1 LISRPYAALIA
12 AFALVLVL
20 GDGARG
26 QTPVTAST
34 IVDRNIIN
42 IGDPIKVSVV
52 VAFEDPYTVAAL
64 PALAKLGDL
73 DVLDT
78 LPLLESKPA
87 RGMTRW
93 TFRYFVTSFRLGDYS
108 VPSFELAY
116 SAPDGAAGSVVT
128 TPIAV
133 RVRSVVQPGEDATDI
148 KPLKPQLEL
157 AGTFASRFLYWGGVF
172 AAILAVATP
181 ALLLYRALR
190 RRRRPVVAFDPER
203 TPAQV
208 ALRELK
214 RIADL
219 RLPESGRHDE
229 HYELLGRAL
238 RRYLADQF
246 GIPAAQRTAREL
258 RAAMDDLGIDR
269 RQATPIHEILRESE
283 AVRFQRVARHPRHG
297 QQALAGAMAALAK
310 AVAAERPEIEVAL

>member
-1 LISRPYAALIA
+1 MIAQRVAGLLAALV
-12 AFALVLVL
+12 FGLVLA
-20 GDGARG
+20 DDARA
-26 QTPVTAST
+26 QTPVTAT
-34 IVDRNIIN
+34 TLVDRNIIT

-52 VAFEDPYTVAAL
+52 VEFEDGYVVRAL
-64 PALAKLGDL
+64 PALAKMDDL

-78 LPLLESKPA
+78 LPVLEANPT
-87 RGMTRW
+87 RGLTRR
-93 TFRYFVTSFRLGDYS
+93 TFRYFVTGFRLGDYL
-108 VPSFELAY
+108 VPSFELGY
-116 SAPDGAAGSVVT
+116 TAPDGARGSVAT
-128 TPIAV
+128 TAIAV
-133 RVRSVVQPGEDATDI
+133 RVRSVVQPSEDPTDI

-172 AAILAVATP
+172 AAILAIATP
-181 ALLLYRALR
+181 ALLLYRAMR
-190 RRRRPVVAFDPER
+190 RRRRPVVVLDPER

-219 RLPESGRHDE
+219 RLPERGRHDE
-229 HYELLGRAL
+229 HYELLGKAL

-246 GIPAAQRTAREL
+246 GLPAAQRTAREL
-258 RAAMDDLGIDR
+258 RAAMDDAGVDR

-297 QQALAGAMAALAK
+297 QEALAGAMSALAK